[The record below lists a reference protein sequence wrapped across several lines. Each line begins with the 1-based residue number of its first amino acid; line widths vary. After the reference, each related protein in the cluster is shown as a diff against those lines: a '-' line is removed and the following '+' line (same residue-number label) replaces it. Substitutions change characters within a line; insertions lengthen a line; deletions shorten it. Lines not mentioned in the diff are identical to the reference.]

1 MRRVLIAS
9 LLLATAGCVEEIKE
23 SRVKSALID
32 GGVPDQMAGC
42 MAHQMAKKLTV
53 SQLRSLQKIAG
64 PRRSISEYIEV
75 LRRHGDAEA
84 LEVTASSAAMC
95 KLGIIR

>member
-1 MRRVLIAS
+1 MRRVLILS
-9 LLLATAGCVEEIKE
+9 LLLATTGCVEEIKE
-23 SRVKSALID
+23 SRVKSALLD
-32 GGVPDQMAGC
+32 GGVPEPMAGC

-53 SQLRSLQKIAG
+53 GQLRSLQKIAG
-64 PRRSISEYIEV
+64 PKRSMSEYIDA
-75 LRRHGDAEA
+75 LRKHGDVEA

>member
-1 MRRVLIAS
+1 MRRLLIAS

-23 SRVKSALID
+23 SRVKSALVE
-32 GGVPDQMAGC
+32 GGVSDQMAGC
-42 MAHQMAKKLTV
+42 MAHQMAKKLTLA
-53 SQLRSLQKIAG
+53 QLRSLQKVAG
-64 PRRSISEYIEV
+64 PKRSMTEYIDA
-75 LRRHGDAEA
+75 LRKHGDAEA